1 VLRKGYTP
9 SQELADELAA
19 FVAKE
24 TGPYKHPRRIEFVES
39 LEEVKTVSGKIRR
52 KNLRL
57 AEYGK
62 LERSIQ
68 GTEFV
73 VKPLRGG

>member
-1 VLRKGYTP
+1 M
-9 SQELADELAA
+9 
-19 FVAKE
+19 AKE
-24 TGPYKHPRRIEFVES
+24 TGPYKHPRKIESVDS
-39 LEEVKTVSGKIRR
+39 LEGVKTISGKIRR

-62 LERSIQ
+62 LERNAQ
-68 GTEFV
+68 GTEYV